1 MSSRMAA
8 GARRL
13 QQVSTVTWLVIVTY
27 VVVRIVQWVLSLPT
41 IDGPDS
47 HSYLPGLG
55 LAVPPNWYFGFEKV
69 SFTGDGV
76 LRPWTITLPYALLLT
91 DYFRCF
97 FQLLVSMAA
106 WLLLAF
112 TMVRLAR
119 GAVLGRV
126 LAAVVLVF
134 SCTTLVTSWDLLIN
148 RESLA
153 ISMTVSLI
161 ALALLSIVYRS
172 YGFLLLV
179 ILNSLLLLVTR
190 PTLAP
195 LVVLLLLVL
204 LIERTWRSIASR
216 GSIKEV
222 GGATILRGAFAA
234 LLAVLIVVYPAL
246 YSMRLDAS
254 WTSWY
259 GQTMSETQ
267 FGYVVADYNPRAE
280 ALKAELAKTAPQCLI
295 DELPVYTGEYVGA
308 PWGFAAH
315 IRDTCPEFATWYQAN
330 WPVWYYRYIASHPDY
345 VAKLS
350 LSGMKLALR
359 PWDATTS
366 FSALPV
372 PVRDAFFPVTTGDGV
387 AIYDPMV
394 LYWSLT
400 LSVLALAL
408 TRWRR
413 RGWAYLRAHGLAV
426 SLIGAVV
433 AGSALAIIAN
443 LLLIP
448 SYPLETNRVN
458 VSTAIA
464 IRLTG
469 ILLAAFLVGT
479 LVEHIR
485 RAKALPTDH
494 D

>member
-1 MSSRMAA
+1 
-8 GARRL
+8 L
-13 QQVSTVTWLVIVTY
+13 KQVSTITWLVIVTY
-27 VVVRIVQWVLSLPT
+27 VVVRTVQWVLSLPT

-55 LAVPPNWYFGFEKV
+55 LGVPPNGYFGFEKV
-69 SFTGDGV
+69 SFTGDGI

-97 FQLLVSMAA
+97 FQLLVSMAS

-112 TMVRLAR
+112 AMVRLAR
-119 GAVLGRV
+119 GAVLGRI

-134 SCTTLVTSWDLLIN
+134 SLTTLVTSWDLLIN

-153 ISMTVSLI
+153 ISLTVTLI
-161 ALALLSIVYRS
+161 ALALLSMVYRR
-172 YGFLLLV
+172 YWFLLLV
-179 ILNSLLLLVTR
+179 LLNALLLLVTR

-204 LIERTWRSIASR
+204 LVDRTWRSVSGR
-216 GSIKEV
+216 GSIKDV
-222 GGATILRGAFAA
+222 GGATILRGVLAA
-234 LLAVLIVVYPAL
+234 VLAVLVVAYPAL
-246 YSMRLDAS
+246 YSMRMDAS
-254 WTSWY
+254 WKGWY
-259 GQTMSETQ
+259 GHTMSETQ
-267 FGYVVADYNPRAE
+267 FGYVVSDYNPRAE
-280 ALKAELAKTAPQCLI
+280 ALKAELSKTAPQCLI
-295 DELPVYTGEYVGA
+295 DEIPVYTGEYVGA

-315 IRDTCPEFATWYQAN
+315 IRDSCPEFATWYQAN
-330 WPVWYYRYIASHPDY
+330 WPSWYYRYIAQHPDY
-345 VAKLS
+345 VAKVS
-350 LSGMKLALR
+350 VSGMKLALR

-394 LYWSLT
+394 LYWSVV
-400 LSVLALAL
+400 LSVLLLAL
-408 TRWRR
+408 VRWRR
-413 RGWAYLRAHGLAV
+413 RGWAYLRAHRVAV
-426 SLIGAVV
+426 SLIAAVV
-433 AGSALAIIAN
+433 VGSALAIIVN

-458 VSTAIA
+458 VSTALA
-464 IRLTG
+464 IRLAG
-469 ILLAAFLVGT
+469 VLLAVFLISR
-479 LVEHIR
+479 LVEYVR
-485 RAKALPTDH
+485 REKALPADH

>member
-1 MSSRMAA
+1 MSPPRATVASRL
-8 GARRL
+8 RE
-13 QQVSTVTWLVIVTY
+13 VSILTWLVIVAY
-27 VVVRIVQWVLSLPT
+27 IVVRVSQWVLSLPT

-47 HSYLPGLG
+47 HSYLPGTGLG
-55 LAVPPNWYFGFEKV
+55 VPPNGYFGFEKV
-69 SFTGDGV
+69 SFTGDGII
-76 LRPWTITLPYALLLT
+76 RPWTITLPYALLLT

-97 FQLLVSMAA
+97 FQLLVSMAS

-112 TMVRLAR
+112 AMVRLAR
-119 GAVLGRV
+119 GAVLGQI
-126 LAAVVLVF
+126 LAVVVLVF

-153 ISMTVSLI
+153 ISLTVTLI

-179 ILNSLLLLVTR
+179 ILNCLLLLVTR

-195 LVVLLLLVL
+195 LEVLLLLVL
-204 LIERTWRSIASR
+204 MVDRAWRSIAAR
-216 GSIKEV
+216 ASIREV

-234 LLAVLIVVYPAL
+234 LLAVLVVVYPAI
-246 YSMRLDAS
+246 YSMRMDAS
-254 WTSWY
+254 WTAWY
-259 GQTMSETQ
+259 DQTMSETQ

-280 ALKAELAKTAPQCLI
+280 AIKAELAKTAPQCLI
-295 DELPVYTGEYVGA
+295 DELPVYTGAYVGA

-315 IRDTCPEFATWYQAN
+315 IRNTCPEFATWYQAN
-330 WPVWYYRYIASHPDY
+330 WPSWYYRYIAQHPDY
-345 VAKLS
+345 VAKVS
-350 LSGMKLALR
+350 ASGMKLALR

-372 PVRDAFFPVTTGDGV
+372 PVRDAFFPVTTGDGI

-394 LYWSLT
+394 LYWSLV
-400 LSVLALAL
+400 LSVILLALA
-408 TRWRR
+408 RWRR
-413 RGWAYLRAHGLAV
+413 RGWAYVRAHWVAAA
-426 SLIGAVV
+426 LIGSV
-433 AGSALAIIAN
+433 AIGSALSIIVN

-458 VSTAIA
+458 VSTALA

-469 ILLAAFLVGT
+469 VLLALFLLGR
-479 LVEHIR
+479 LVALVR
-485 RAKALPTDH
+485 REKAPPTDH